1 MGVTVLNLQSYFERD
16 GIYNFPCV
24 PWLDGFKV
32 IPINLG
38 MLQIVADC
46 HIHCKFFEYEETD
59 TDSGIEIYAFAFVG
73 RISCFGSDKR
83 GHIAFE
89 KVPSHVGKYGHECC
103 FPFGVVLHT
112 YTCPKEEVRTELVT
126 MTCGNG
132 EYVVSKVSYAY
143 SASHIEET
151 FVTCMSFGLVV
162 NNYWFFLGD
171 FGYIG
176 YFIYEK

>member
-1 MGVTVLNLQSYFERD
+1 MGLKYTPL
-16 GIYNFPCV
+16 P
-24 PWLDGFKV
+24 
-32 IPINLG
+32 LG
-38 MLQIVADC
+38 WI
-46 HIHCKFFEYEETD
+46 T
-59 TDSGIEIYAFAFVG
+59 
-73 RISCFGSDKR
+73 CFCSDKR
-83 GHIAFE
+83 GYIAFE

-103 FPFGVVLHT
+103 FPFGVIVHT
-112 YTCPKEEVRTELVT
+112 YTCPKEEVRTELVA

-176 YFIYEK
+176 YFIYEKWAIVCLYLQRLIGDFFMWAWFMAIQSRKWQLMKINMCGDCICFIN